1 MKQLLKATVMFI
13 ASLTLLTAVIYAWF
27 TNSNYSIIQPINN
40 QVIQRNVDMEVQF
53 GINGG
58 GYESFNEPAEI
69 NAYLMA
75 MNPGDFINIKVI
87 IHNTNDVAI
96 PDMLL
101 EIMMNNIRA
110 TDTSDT
116 YNLTDFYYIEN
127 GTIYLT
133 WYDSP
138 QSYELETSY
147 QTQSVLLSQI
157 DEASIDYIGVPL
169 ESYRLSNM
177 FNHYMDGETMI
188 IDNDITILNT
198 TLVSQHLIVVEFSL
212 GLDPYTPDTGV
223 GFQDGELF
231 IDGLYTFFGE

>member
-87 IHNTNDVAI
+87 IHNTNDV
-96 PDMLL
+96 
-101 EIMMNNIRA
+101 
-110 TDTSDT
+110 
-116 YNLTDFYYIEN
+116 
-127 GTIYLT
+127 
-133 WYDSP
+133 
-138 QSYELETSY
+138 
-147 QTQSVLLSQI
+147 
-157 DEASIDYIGVPL
+157 
-169 ESYRLSNM
+169 
-177 FNHYMDGETMI
+177 
-188 IDNDITILNT
+188 
-198 TLVSQHLIVVEFSL
+198 
-212 GLDPYTPDTGV
+212 
-223 GFQDGELF
+223 
-231 IDGLYTFFGE
+231 